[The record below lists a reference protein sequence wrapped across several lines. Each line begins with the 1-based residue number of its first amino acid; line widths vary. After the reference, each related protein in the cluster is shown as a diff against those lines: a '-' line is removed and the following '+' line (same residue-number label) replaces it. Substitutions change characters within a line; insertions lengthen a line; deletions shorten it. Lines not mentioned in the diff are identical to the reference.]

1 VNAVGHMTYSATAM
15 WFPYAAPSYAA
26 RIAEM
31 RPAVIVLATAITIGI
46 LLRESLL
53 AQLS

>member
-1 VNAVGHMTYSATAM
+1 M
-15 WFPYAAPSYAA
+15 WFPYAAPFYVA

-31 RPAVIVLATAITIGI
+31 RPALIVLATAITIGI
-46 LLRESLL
+46 LLRELLL

>member
-1 VNAVGHMTYSATAM
+1 M
-15 WFPYAAPSYAA
+15 WFPYSAPFYVA

-31 RPAVIVLATAITIGI
+31 RPALIVLATAITIGI
-46 LLRESLL
+46 LLLESLL